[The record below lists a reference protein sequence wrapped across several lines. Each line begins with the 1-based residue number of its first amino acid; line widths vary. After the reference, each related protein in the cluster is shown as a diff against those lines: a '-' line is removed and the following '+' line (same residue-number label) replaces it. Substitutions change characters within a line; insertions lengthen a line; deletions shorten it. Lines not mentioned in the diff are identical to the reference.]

1 MQVGCGCV
9 NLGSA
14 SNTASTSEQI
24 KLVRT
29 AIDLGVTVFDT
40 ADAYGNGS
48 SERLLGRALADRRQH
63 VTISTK
69 AGYVFRPRSSHE
81 QRARRIAATVQRA
94 VTAARARIASTDGDA
109 PIGTSGPGGSYQHQD
124 FSPAHITAA
133 VEASVQRLGTDYV
146 DVLQLH
152 GPVVFV
158 PGLLDELQGLRERG
172 LVRRFGVGS
181 ESVESAREWV
191 GAANLDVIQLPFGV
205 LDPEA
210 SREVFESARIGD
222 VQIWARG
229 VLGGGVLA
237 AAMNDID
244 SVSTHPKSTLIRAF
258 ADIATQAGM
267 GIDELAVRWV
277 RRHSHVSTMLVGM
290 SSRDHLRRNVALS
303 ELPALPDDVAA
314 AIDSARSTFEQ
325 SPGDVR

>member
-69 AGYVFRPRSSHE
+69 AGYVFRPRSSYE

-109 PIGTSGPGGSYQHQD
+109 PIGTSGPGGSYQQQD

-210 SREVFESARIGD
+210 SRRRLRIGPHRRRPD
-222 VQIWARG
+222 LGAWGTGRWGPGGRHERHRLG
-229 VLGGGVLA
+229 VDASQV
-237 AAMNDID
+237 
-244 SVSTHPKSTLIRAF
+244 HPDPGF
-258 ADIATQAGM
+258 
-267 GIDELAVRWV
+267 
-277 RRHSHVSTMLVGM
+277 RRHRH
-290 SSRDHLRRNVALS
+290 SSRDGNRRACRS
-303 ELPALPDDVAA
+303 MGAA
-314 AIDSARSTFEQ
+314 TQPMCRRCSSA
-325 SPGDVR
+325 